1 MYLFI
6 INPRSGGGA
15 GQRTWHAVEAM
26 LEARGTAYDALFT
39 RSAGSAEA
47 QVLHALARRE
57 NWRAAIVIGGDGTI
71 HSVLGALRR
80 CGVAL
85 AVIPA
90 GSGNDTARGFGI
102 PLDAEAALDAA
113 LQDRC
118 LTADLLSGPEGLT
131 LTAVAGGFDAQ
142 VAVNVNNGPYK
153 RLCNAIG
160 AGQLA
165 YLIGILHTLITFK
178 PCRVSVICDGKE
190 QAFEQAWLVS
200 ICNLPSYGGGL
211 LICPQ
216 AKADDGL
223 LDVCVVHGLS
233 RGQLLRL
240 FPTVVKGKHTR
251 LPFVT
256 MLRGRSVAVH
266 FAQPRHAIGDGESL
280 GTAPMAVRC
289 EPGALRVLSPLAG
302 ARGADGA
309 AGPCS
314 ASGQAAAGCRG
325 RPSAAG
331 GVPSSALRTGVR

>member
-1 MYLFI
+1 MYLLI

-15 GQRTWHAVEAM
+15 GGRTWHAVEAM
-26 LEARGTAYDALFT
+26 LQARGTAYEALFT
-39 RSAGSAEA
+39 QSAASAES

-57 NWRAAIVIGGDGTI
+57 DWRAAIIVGGDGTI

-80 CGVAL
+80 RGVAL

-102 PLDAEAALDAA
+102 PLAAGAALDAA

-118 LTADLLSGPEGLT
+118 LEADLLSGADGLT
-131 LTAVAGGFDAQ
+131 LTAVASGFDAQ
-142 VAVNVNNGPYK
+142 VAVNVNRSRYK

-160 AGQLA
+160 AGRLA
-165 YLIGILHTLITFK
+165 YLIGILHTLMTFK
-178 PCRVSVICDGKE
+178 PCRVSVTCDGKE
-190 QAFEQAWLVS
+190 QAFEKAWLVS
-200 ICNLPSYGGGL
+200 VCNLPSYGGGL

-216 AKADDGL
+216 AKAGDGL

-240 FPTVVKGKHTR
+240 LPTVVKGKHTQ

-256 MLRGRSVAVH
+256 MLSGHSAAVR
-266 FAQPRHAIGDGESL
+266 FAEPRQAIGDGESL
-280 GTAPMAVRC
+280 GTVPQAVRC
-289 EPGALRVLSPLAG
+289 EPGALRVLSPLAS
-302 ARGADGA
+302 AQGA

-314 ASGQAAAGCRG
+314 AS
-325 RPSAAG
+325 S
-331 GVPSSALRTGVR
+331 